1 MNLGLR
7 MKELREKRG
16 FSQKKLAEWAGV
28 SQTHLRRV
36 ELGLADIK
44 VGHLSLICEALGVS
58 LHDFFADE
66 SENKSLNSAIN
77 KLTDDQRRA
86 LTQFLHELQG

>member
-16 FSQKKLAEWAGV
+16 FSQNKLAEWAGV

-36 ELGLADIK
+36 EL
-44 VGHLSLICEALGVS
+44 
-58 LHDFFADE
+58 
-66 SENKSLNSAIN
+66 
-77 KLTDDQRRA
+77 
-86 LTQFLHELQG
+86 